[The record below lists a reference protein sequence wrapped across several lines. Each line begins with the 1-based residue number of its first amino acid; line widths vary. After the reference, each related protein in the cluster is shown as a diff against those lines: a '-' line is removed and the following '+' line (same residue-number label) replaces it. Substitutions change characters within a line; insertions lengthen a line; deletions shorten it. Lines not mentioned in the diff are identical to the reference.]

1 MDVGNRQT
9 IQNRAHIVVTWRDS
23 GFVSKALERQ
33 IRISNKMRI
42 RVA

>member
-9 IQNRAHIVVTWRDS
+9 IQNRAHITWCDG
-23 GFVSKALERQ
+23 GFVSKALEKQ

-42 RVA
+42 RVH